1 MKNRILNILIISIEI
16 VLILL
21 VFVVKIPLE
30 CLFQRYFN
38 ITCPACGM
46 GRAFFSIQR
55 LELLKAFKYNILS
68 IPLAIFL
75 SVFSIGIVIDIFKN
89 TDTTLKKTEKFFKKY
104 YLVILFLIIVSYIYN
119 LLKNI

>member
-55 LELLKAFKYNILS
+55 FELLKAFKYNILS

-89 TDTTLKKTEKFFKKY
+89 TDTTLKKQKN
-104 YLVILFLIIVSYIYN
+104 S
-119 LLKNI
+119 LKNIIWLYCF